1 MRCLRYVPFIFYLII
16 PNLFAQEIKL
26 PSNPLAGQI
35 VFEEKKCID
44 CHAISGFGGN
54 IGPDLSRKYY
64 YGSFLELAAIIWNHI
79 PQMDRKYRL
88 LKVVRPNFTEEE
100 MLNLIGFI
108 YYLRYL
114 GEPGSVSEGK
124 KLLETKGCFNCHQ
137 IKGEGKKVGPD
148 FKKIAEY
155 TSPIYMVQAMWN
167 HGPIM
172 QERMK
177 KMGMKYPTLSG
188 KEIANITAY
197 LRQVTGGNTA
207 IRMSPGNPVNGKIL
221 FKEKKC
227 ISCHSPKGEKGNV
240 EVKLTGIDLKKSVA
254 EIAGLMWN
262 HSPLMLDYMK
272 VKSISWPSFTKN
284 EMADII
290 AYLYFLGFEDEPGDP
305 LKGENIFNQKG
316 CIRCHES
323 GGKGEAPDLTV
334 TKKFGSP
341 IRMIQLMW
349 NHAPK
354 MEDLILSLNEEWPRL
369 TKTEMQDIYAYLKK
383 VTINK

>member
-1 MRCLRYVPFIFYLII
+1 MRCLRYITFIFYLII

-35 VFEEKKCID
+35 VFEEKGCIE

-54 IGPDLSRKYY
+54 KGPDLSRKYY
-64 YGSFLELAAIIWNHI
+64 YGSFLELASTIWNHI

-88 LKVVRPNFTEEE
+88 LKVERPNFTEEE

-124 KLLETKGCFNCHQ
+124 KLLETKGCLNCHQ
-137 IKGEGKKVGPD
+137 IKGQGKKVGPD

-172 QERMK
+172 QERIK
-177 KMGMKYPTLSG
+177 KMGMKYPELLG
-188 KEIANITAY
+188 KDIVNITAY
-197 LRQVTGGNTA
+197 LRQLTGGNAA
-207 IRMSPGNPVNGKIL
+207 IRMSPGNPANGKIL

-227 ISCHSPKGEKGNV
+227 INCHSPKDEKGKV
-240 EVKLTGIDLKKSVA
+240 EVNLKGIDLKKSVA
-254 EIAGLMWN
+254 EIASLMWN
-262 HSPLMLDYMK
+262 HSPLMLEYMK

-305 LKGENIFNQKG
+305 LKGENIFTQKG
-316 CIRCHES
+316 CIRCHEG
-323 GGKGEAPDLTV
+323 GGKGEAPNLTV
-334 TKKFGSP
+334 MKKFGSP

-354 MEDLILSLNEEWPRL
+354 MEDLILSQNEEWPQL

>member
-1 MRCLRYVPFIFYLII
+1 MRYLKYITFIFYLII

-35 VFEEKKCID
+35 VFEEKRCIE

-88 LKVVRPNFTEEE
+88 LKVERPNFTEEE

-124 KLLETKGCFNCHQ
+124 KLLETKGCLNCHQ
-137 IKGEGKKVGPD
+137 IKGQGKRVGPD
-148 FKKIAEY
+148 FKKIAKY
-155 TSPIYMVQAMWN
+155 SSPIYMVQAMWN

-172 QERMK
+172 QVRIK

-188 KEIANITAY
+188 KDIVSITAY
-197 LRQVTGGNTA
+197 LRQFTGGNTA

-227 ISCHSPKGEKGNV
+227 INCHSSKGEKGNV
-240 EVKLTGIDLKKSVA
+240 EVKLKGIDLKKSVA

-262 HSPLMLDYMK
+262 HSPLMLEYMRA
-272 VKSISWPSFTKN
+272 KSISWPSLTKN

-305 LKGENIFNQKG
+305 LKGENIFEQKG

-334 TKKFGSP
+334 MKKFGSP

-383 VTINK
+383 VTLNK

>member
-1 MRCLRYVPFIFYLII
+1 MKYVRYTTFIFYLII
-16 PNLFAQEIKL
+16 SSVFAQEIKL

-35 VFEEKKCID
+35 VFEEKRCID

-54 IGPDLSRKYY
+54 IGTDLSRKYY

-79 PQMDRKYRL
+79 PQMDRKYRQ
-88 LKVVRPNFTEEE
+88 LKVERPNFTEEE
-100 MLNLIGFI
+100 MINLIGFI

-124 KLLETKGCFNCHQ
+124 KLLDTKGCFNCHQ
-137 IKGEGKKVGPD
+137 INGQEKKDGPD
-148 FKKIAEY
+148 FKKIVQY
-155 TSPIYMVQAMWN
+155 TSPVYMVQAMWN

-172 QERMK
+172 QERIK

-188 KEIANITAY
+188 KDIVNITTY
-197 LRQVTGGNTA
+197 LRQFTGGNTI

-221 FKEKKC
+221 FKAKKC
-227 ISCHSPKGEKGNV
+227 INCHSPKGEKGTA
-240 EVKLTGIDLKKSVA
+240 EMKLKGIDLKKSVA

-262 HSPLMLDYMK
+262 HSPLMLEYMK

-290 AYLYFLGFEDEPGDP
+290 AYLYFLGFEDGPGDP
-305 LKGENIFNQKG
+305 LKGENIFAQKG

-323 GGKGEAPDLTV
+323 GGKGEAPDLAV
-334 TKKFGSP
+334 MKKFGSP
-341 IRMIQLMW
+341 IRMMQLMW

-354 MEDLILSLNEEWPRL
+354 MEDLILSLNEEWPKL